1 MEKIFY
7 NENGWVC
14 NRYPYDITVT
24 DGNRYIEVDDDTY
37 AKTLQC
43 EIGMAWRVID
53 GELSMQVYDEYE
65 FQKNVYQEK
74 MNALKQ
80 QLADMDYKTSK
91 YADGEYTQEEWAK
104 IVTER
109 KAIREKIRELERLLS
124 DNS

>member
-1 MEKIFY
+1 MEKIYY

-14 NRYPYDITVT
+14 NRYPYDIIVT
-24 DGNRYIEVDDDTY
+24 DENRYVEVDNDTY

-43 EIGMAWRVID
+43 EIGKAWRVIN
-53 GELSMQVYDEYE
+53 GELSMQIYNENEY
-65 FQKNVYQEK
+65 QKNVYQEE
-74 MNALKQ
+74 MNTLKQ

-109 KAIREKIRELERLLS
+109 KAIREKIRELEKLL
-124 DNS
+124 N

>member
-14 NRYPYDITVT
+14 NRCPYDIAITSE
-24 DGNRYIEVDDDTY
+24 NRYIEVDDDTY

-43 EIGMAWRVID
+43 EIGKAWRVID
-53 GELSMQVYDEYE
+53 GELSMQVYDENEY
-65 FQKNVYQEK
+65 QKNVYQEE
-74 MNALKQ
+74 MNTLKQ

-91 YADGEYTQEEWAK
+91 YADGEYTQEEWTE

-109 KAIREKIRELERLLS
+109 KAIRERIRELEKLL
-124 DNS
+124 NE